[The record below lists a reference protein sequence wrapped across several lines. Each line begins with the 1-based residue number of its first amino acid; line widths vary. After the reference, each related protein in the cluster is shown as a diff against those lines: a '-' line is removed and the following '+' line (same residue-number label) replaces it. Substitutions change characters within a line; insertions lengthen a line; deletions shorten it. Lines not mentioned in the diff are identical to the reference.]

1 MLQRVGRA
9 GAQMRKQGAH
19 ACSAGRE
26 VALRTPQDAG
36 WLPRLVTGGLL
47 AGALVLAGTGLGRA
61 QESTGATEPEA
72 GEGKVIV
79 SHGISTF
86 GDLALPADFPYLPYV
101 NPDAPKGGEI
111 SEWAPGSFDSFNP
124 YSIQGN
130 AAALSSIFY
139 ESILVGTA
147 DDVSAAYCLLCET
160 MEYPEDRSWVIF
172 NLRKDVTFSDG
183 TPFTAEDVLFSHNLF
198 MEKGIPEYRSVAGG
212 KFQSVEVL
220 DPYRIKFTFA
230 PGTSFR
236 DMPAQAGSTTIFSK
250 KHYEENKLDLERSTL
265 TPFLGTGA
273 YVLESFE
280 PGQQVIYARDPDYWG
295 EKHPLNVGQNNFDRI
310 RIEYFA
316 DDNAAFEAFK
326 GGVYTFRNESLPKR
340 WAQEFDFPA
349 VKAGDVVKEVLPSGN
364 IAGGQAIIFNLRRPQ
379 FQDPRVREA
388 LGLMFNF
395 EWSNKALF
403 YDLFARV
410 NSIWE
415 NSDMAATGTPTP
427 EEVAILQPLVDEGLL
442 PASILTEEVPMG
454 SVSTPDNPLDR
465 RNLRRA
471 SALLDEAGWIAGDDG
486 IRRNAQGQTLRMA
499 MIHARADLLP
509 PMLAYV
515 ENLRALG
522 VDASFDIIDDPQL
535 QERASPPSFDFDA
548 VPTTV
553 VNGGLEPGGV
563 LKQAW
568 ASVAK
573 DNSSRNRMG
582 YASPAVDKLLDLV
595 EAADS
600 REALTNVIRA
610 LDRVLRSEYV
620 IVPRYYKRDNWVAYY
635 NMYEHPE
642 TLPPYAVGEL
652 AFWWYNADKAEALRA
667 SGALK

>member
-9 GAQMRKQGAH
+9 GAQRRKQGAQ
-19 ACSAGRE
+19 ARSADRA
-26 VALRTPQDAG
+26 VALRAPQG
-36 WLPRLVTGGLL
+36 EGRLPRLLTGGLL
-47 AGALVLAGTGLGRA
+47 AGALMLAGTGLGRA
-61 QESTGATEPEA
+61 QESTGATEPAA
-72 GEGKVIV
+72 GSGKVIV

-86 GDLALPADFPYLPYV
+86 GDLALPADFPHLPYV

-124 YSIQGN
+124 YSLQGN

-139 ESILVGTA
+139 ESILAGTA

-160 MEYPEDRSWVIF
+160 LEYPEDRSWVIF

-250 KHYEENKLDLERSTL
+250 KHYEENNLDLERSTL
-265 TPFLGTGA
+265 KPFLGTGA

-295 EKHPLNVGQNNFDRI
+295 EKHPLNIGQNNFDRI

-349 VKAGDVVKEVLPSGN
+349 VRAGDVVKEVLPSGN
-364 IAGGQAIIFNLRRPQ
+364 IAGGQAVIFNLRRPQ

-454 SVSTPDNPLDR
+454 SVSTPDNTLDR

-471 SALLDEAGWIAGDDG
+471 SALLDEAGWVAGEDG

-509 PMLAYV
+509 AMLAYV

-548 VPTTV
+548 LPTTV

-610 LDRVLRSEYV
+610 LDRVLRSEFV

-652 AFWWYNADKAEALRA
+652 AFWWYNAEKAEALRA
-667 SGALK
+667 KGALK

>member
-1 MLQRVGRA
+1 MRTRKRGT
-9 GAQMRKQGAH
+9 AQAKA
-19 ACSAGRE
+19 A
-26 VALRTPQDAG
+26 
-36 WLPRLVTGGLL
+36 RLNLGPVFAT
-47 AGALVLAGTGLGRA
+47 GALIAALGALALPVRA
-61 QESTGATEPEA
+61 ET
-72 GEGKVIV
+72 VIT

-86 GDLALPADFPYLPYV
+86 GDLALPADFTHLPYV
-101 NPDAPKGGEI
+101 NPDAPKGGEM
-111 SEWAPGSFDSFNP
+111 SQWAPGSFDSFNP
-124 YSIQGN
+124 YAIAGN
-130 AAALSSIFY
+130 SAALASIFY
-139 ESILVGTA
+139 ESILTGTA
-147 DDVSAAYCLLCET
+147 DDISAAYCLLCET

-183 TPFTAEDVLFSHNLF
+183 SPMTAEDVLFSYELF
-198 MEKGIPEYRSVAGG
+198 RDKGIPEYRSVANA

-220 DPYRIKFTFA
+220 DPHRIKFTFT
-230 PGTSFR
+230 PGTPFR
-236 DMPAQAGSTTIFSK
+236 DMPGQAGSLTIFSK
-250 KHYEENKLDLERSTL
+250 KDYEENKRDLEKSSL
-265 TPFLGTGA
+265 EPFLGTGA
-273 YVLESFE
+273 YVLESFK
-280 PGQQVIYARDPDYWG
+280 PGQQVIYARDMDYWG

-340 WAQEFDFPA
+340 WALEYEFPA
-349 VKAGDVVKEVLPSGN
+349 VQSGGVVKEILPSGN
-364 IAGGQAIIFNLRRPQ
+364 IAGGQSIIFNLRRAQ

-395 EWSNKALF
+395 EWSNKSLF

-415 NSDMAATGTPTP
+415 NSDMAAVGAPTP

-442 PASILTEEVPMG
+442 PASILTAEVPAG
-454 SVSTPDNPLDR
+454 SVSSADNALDR
-465 RNLRRA
+465 KNLRRA
-471 SALLDEAGWIAGDDG
+471 SQLLDEAGWVAGDDG
-486 IRRNAQGQTLRMA
+486 IRRNDKGETLRME
-499 MIHARADLLP
+499 MVHSRTDLLP
-509 PMLAYV
+509 VMNAYV

-535 QERASPPSFDFDA
+535 QERASPPNFDFDA
-548 VPTTV
+548 LPTTV
-553 VNGGLEPGGV
+553 VNGGPEPGGV

-582 YASPAVDKLLDLV
+582 YANPAVDKMLDLV
-595 EAADS
+595 ESAAS
-600 REALTNVIRA
+600 RQDLTNVIKA
-610 LDRVLRSEYV
+610 LDRVLRSEFV
-620 IVPRYYKRDNWVAYY
+620 IVPRYYKKDNWVAYY
-635 NMYEHPE
+635 NMYERPE

-652 AFWWYNADKAEALRA
+652 AFWWYNPEKAEALKA

>member
-1 MLQRVGRA
+1 MRTGKRGTAKEKAARVNVGPL
-9 GAQMRKQGAH
+9 
-19 ACSAGRE
+19 
-26 VALRTPQDAG
+26 VAT
-36 WLPRLVTGGLL
+36 
-47 AGALVLAGTGLGRA
+47 GALIAALAAFALPVRA
-61 QESTGATEPEA
+61 ET
-72 GEGKVIV
+72 VIK

-86 GDLALPADFPYLPYV
+86 GDLALPADFTHLPYV
-101 NPDAPKGGEI
+101 NPDAPKGGEM
-111 SEWAPGSFDSFNP
+111 SQWAPGSFDSFNP
-124 YSIQGN
+124 YAIAGN
-130 AAALSSIFY
+130 PAALASIFY
-139 ESILVGTA
+139 ESILSGTA

-172 NLRKDVTFSDG
+172 NLRQDVKFSDG
-183 TPFTAEDVLFSHNLF
+183 SPMTAEDVLFSYELF
-198 MEKGIPEYRSVAGG
+198 RDKGIPEYRSVANA

-220 DPYRIKFTFA
+220 DPYRIKFTFS
-230 PGTSFR
+230 PGTPFR
-236 DMPAQAGSTTIFSK
+236 DMPGQAGSLTIFSK
-250 KHYEENKLDLERSTL
+250 KHYIENNRDLEKSSL
-265 TPFLGTGA
+265 EPFLGTGP
-273 YVLESFE
+273 YVLESFK

-340 WAQEFDFPA
+340 WALEYEFPA
-349 VKAGDVVKEVLPSGN
+349 VQSGAVIREVLPSGN
-364 IAGGQAIIFNLRRPQ
+364 IAGGQSIIFNLRRAQ

-395 EWSNKALF
+395 EWSNRSLF

-415 NSDMAATGTPTP
+415 NSEMAATGTPTP
-427 EEVAILQPLVDEGLL
+427 EEIAILQPLVDEGLL
-442 PASILTEEVPMG
+442 PASILTDEVRMG
-454 SVSTPDNPLDR
+454 SVSSADNALDR

-471 SALLDEAGWIAGDDG
+471 SQLLDEAGWVAGDDG
-486 IRRNAQGQTLRMA
+486 IRRNDKGETLRME
-499 MIHARADLLP
+499 MIHSRTDLMP
-509 PMLAYV
+509 VMNAYV

-535 QERASPPSFDFDA
+535 QQRASPPDFDFDA
-548 VPTTV
+548 LPTTV

-568 ASVAK
+568 ASVAR

-582 YASPAVDKLLDLV
+582 YANPAVDRLLDQV
-595 EAADS
+595 EAAAS
-600 REALTNVIRA
+600 RQDLTTVIRA
-610 LDRVLRSEYV
+610 LDRVLRSEFV
-620 IVPRYYKRDNWVAYY
+620 VVPRYYKKDNWVAYY
-635 NMYEHPE
+635 NMYERPE
-642 TLPPYAVGEL
+642 NLPPYAVGEL
-652 AFWWYNADKAEALRA
+652 AFWWYNPEKAEALKA